1 MKTRDFIC
9 QDGITIEVIEF
20 AKRRFEHTTGKPATF
35 LIVHPRAELPA
46 GEFGLEVRRDERGIV
61 PNALYIKIGGEDG

>member
-9 QDGITIEVIEF
+9 QDGITIEAIEF

-35 LIVHPRAELPA
+35 IVVHPCAELPA
-46 GEFGLEVRRDERGIV
+46 HEFGLEVRHDERGIV
-61 PNALYIKIGGEDG
+61 PNARYIKIGSEDG